1 MQLELKGIKQWQ
13 YLTQSV
19 YDLLPNKSFPQ
30 MRGDKILKEMAS
42 GNNQRM
48 ILISFFIL
56 KY

>member
-19 YDLLPNKSFPQ
+19 YNLLPNKSFPQ
-30 MRGDKILKEMAS
+30 MRGDKILKEMPS